1 VLTQA
6 PLELVVEG
14 TGPARPSPV
23 ERQRQLWPGN
33 WLSLGCD
40 DWTLTASQLIVSVR
54 GVADRITVVGGGI
67 AGLVAAISCAESEA
81 EVRLIEAHDE
91 LGGRAR
97 TATGPYKANLGPH
110 ALLSNSPFW
119 RWLGERGLLPPHAR
133 PPLSGVRFR
142 WQDEIRR
149 VPAVGAAVAALRLR
163 GRTAP
168 VGSDFRT
175 WAGDHVGTQA
185 ADALASS
192 AGILTYYHDPGALSA
207 AFLWEPLVRGLL
219 SAPPTARYPIGGWT
233 AIIERLHARAIELG
247 VEVFTGSPVAELP
260 EPPVIV
266 ATELT
271 DARNLLGDES
281 LSWLSGHAVCMDLAF
296 RHRRGDPFVVVDLQD
311 TGWVERFT
319 AADQSLAPAGEE
331 LVQALMPIRPS
342 ESADTATERL
352 ERLLDAAFVDWRSR
366 ETWRRRQV
374 MDGRTGALDLPGR
387 TWRDR
392 PAIDRG
398 GGVYIAG
405 DMVAAPGCLSEIAWA
420 SAIEAG
426 RLAVAGARGV
436 RAVAR

>member
-1 VLTQA
+1 M
-6 PLELVVEG
+6 
-14 TGPARPSPV
+14 R
-23 ERQRQLWPGN
+23 
-33 WLSLGCD
+33 
-40 DWTLTASQLIVSVR
+40 
-54 GVADRITVVGGGI
+54 DRITIVGGGI
-67 AGLVAAISCAESEA
+67 AGLVAAISAAENEA
-81 EVRLIEAHDE
+81 SVVLFEAHDE

-163 GRTAP
+163 GRRAP
-168 VGSDFRT
+168 VDVDFRT
-175 WAGDHVGTQA
+175 WAGDHVGAEA
-185 ADALASS
+185 AGALASS
-192 AGILTYYHDPGALSA
+192 AGILTYYHDPGELSA
-207 AFLWEPLVRGLL
+207 AFVWEPLVRGLL
-219 SAPPTARYPIGGWT
+219 SAPPSARYPIGGW
-233 AIIERLHARAIELG
+233 ASIIELLAERAARLG
-247 VEVFTGSPVAELP
+247 VELCTGTAVGELP

-266 ATELT
+266 ATELS
-271 DARNLLGDES
+271 DARRLLGDDS
-281 LSWLSGHAVCMDLAF
+281 LSWLGGHTVCMDLAF
-296 RHRRGDPFVVVDLQD
+296 SHRRGDPFVVVDLQE

-319 AADQSLAPAGEE
+319 AADRSLAPEGEE
-331 LVQALMPIRPS
+331 LVQAAMPIRPG
-342 ESADTATERL
+342 ESPDVTTERL
-352 ERLLDAAFVDWRSR
+352 ERLLDASFVDWRGR

-398 GGVYIAG
+398 GVVYLAG

-420 SAIEAG
+420 SAIEAS
-426 RLAVAGARGV
+426 RLAVASTRGV
-436 RAVAR
+436 RAVAG